1 MLRFDW
7 DERKNRA
14 NQQKHGI
21 SFEEAQTAFFFD
33 EEAIEFDDPQDSR
46 KEARFL
52 IIGRNIRLRILIIS
66 YCFRQSTIR
75 IISTRKGTGKER
87 TYYINRGKSS

>member
-1 MLRFDW
+1 MLKFDW
-7 DERKNRA
+7 DERKNGA

-21 SFEEAQTAFFFD
+21 SFEEAQTVFFD
-33 EEAIEFDDPQDSR
+33 EEAIEFDDPQHSA

-52 IIGRNIRLRILIIS
+52 VIGKSARFRILIIS

-75 IISTRKGTGKER
+75 IISARRATNQERAYYTG
-87 TYYINRGKSS
+87 RGKSS